1 MAYNPDKRFHE
12 EWLGLAQPIDGLL
25 FSPHVLEEAQLLEHV
40 SRDTLAEFREHLE
53 VQSATTGAAQGE
65 GGLSEGR
72 PGDAAQ
78 GAAITDLIALLD
90 EVYGYD
96 EEVLHRGDDLDERLV
111 YYADEGREELRPRG
125 AIIYPDNCALQPK
138 IEPAESTP
146 AIDAGRQYMLLC
158 DEIEL
163 GTPFDKASSSGPHDE
178 GWQYPPAAK
187 FERLLRHCR
196 VPLGLLS
203 NGHAIRFIYAP
214 HGEASASMTWNIEA
228 MSQPGGRALL
238 SAFGM
243 LFDSNAIFS
252 HRDERMVLGLLAASR
267 TRQASV
273 TNALADQV
281 YEAIKVLLAGF
292 AAADERQG
300 SDRLAEVLREK
311 GEEHVYRG
319 LLTTLL
325 RLVFI
330 FYAEE
335 LDVLPAN
342 HPFYA
347 KHLSLLA
354 LYDELQDDAGRYP
367 ETMVD
372 RRGAWPRVLALFR
385 AIYDGISFYPQ
396 HEPDAAYVEQPFE
409 LPKRHGG
416 LFNPARFGFLEGRPE
431 DSDTLTNNAAARS
444 LVQVPEISDDVVFRV
459 LQNLLYVDGER
470 LSYRALDVEQIG
482 SVYERL
488 MGYHVVRLTS
498 AAVCMNKTD
507 AWIALSDIEELELI
521 ELRDLIKA
529 HTGLTGKK
537 AESFARAL
545 RKARSDDERLALL
558 SEHRRKNTPDA
569 PPFSYVIQPGE
580 ERQSTS
586 SHYTPRS
593 LTHSIVR
600 QALDPVMAALGEQ
613 PRSADLLNLK
623 VCDPAMGSGAFL
635 VEACRYI
642 ADRVVAAWHAEGAAS
657 ALSAKHDDLT
667 LHARRLVAQRCLY
680 GVDKNEMAVDLARVS
695 LWLITLDR
703 ALPFT
708 FVDHALRHGDT
719 LVGFSLNQ
727 ARGFHWEPSG
737 QIGVFTREVDSAINA
752 AIGLR
757 REILE
762 RASYEGPQAQD
773 HKEMLLKDAEE
784 ASARAMLIADVALG
798 AFFAADKTKA
808 REAELLRRQE
818 LLHEYLSGDEQA
830 ERELKTLQKEFRE
843 SHQPFHWMLE
853 FPEIF
858 YDARPD
864 PLAGNDAKVV
874 AWMDAFI
881 GNPPFGGKNNI
892 TAANGEH
899 MITWLQVIHRG
910 ADGKKAHGNADY
922 SAHFFQRAA
931 ALLGDHG
938 VIGLIATN
946 TIGQGDTRSAGLQ
959 ALVKRG
965 FEIVAAQDSWK
976 WPGEANVTAST
987 VILARGT
994 PAVRY
999 TKRVFDGEEVEAIN
1013 SRLRPKPERP
1023 DPVKLAE
1030 NAGKSFV
1037 GAYVLGMGFVL
1048 TSEER
1053 DALVAK
1059 DPRNAE
1065 RIFPYLGGRE
1075 VNSNPDQGFERYV
1088 INFGEMSLAE
1098 AEAWP
1103 DLLAIVREKVKPERD
1118 RLKNNADGRRRKK
1131 YWWQYGR
1138 YTPALFSALR
1148 SVERCVVTARVSK
1161 HVMFSFQPSDRLV
1174 SEAAYVFP
1182 VESAAFMTCLQSRVH
1197 VNWAWMHS
1205 STMKSDIRYSA
1216 TDCFENFPFPAGY
1229 AENAELEALGERLHT
1244 ERRAWTMAQ
1253 GKGLTQLYNALK
1265 DPQEHDD
1272 EIAALRELHLEVD
1285 HAVLRAYGWSDIA
1298 VPPFVEYAADDES
1311 DEALAT
1317 RSAQD
1322 AFRDEVMDRLYAL
1335 NAARARGHRKAPK
1348 AKGSATPTNPDDP
1361 QGSLL

>member
-25 FSPHVLEEAQLLEHV
+25 FSQQVLEEAQLLEHV
-40 SRDTLAEFREHLE
+40 DRDTLAEFRDSLRE
-53 VQSATTGAAQGE
+53 QPA
-65 GGLSEGR
+65 
-72 PGDAAQ
+72 PGNAKYGDDKPV
-78 GAAITDLIALLD
+78 GYVPDFIALLD

-96 EEVLHRGDDLDERLV
+96 EEALHRGDALDENLV
-111 YYADEGREELRPRG
+111 YYADEGREELRPCG
-125 AIIYPDNCALQPK
+125 AIVYPENTALQPQ
-138 IEPAESTP
+138 IDPAESTP
-146 AIDAGRQYMLLC
+146 AVEAGRQYMVLC
-158 DEIEL
+158 GELEL
-163 GTPFDKASSSGPHDE
+163 GTPFDKASGASAQDE

-196 VPLGLLS
+196 VPIGLLS
-203 NGHAIRFIYAP
+203 NGYEIRFIYAP
-214 HGEASASMTWNIEA
+214 HGEATASMTWNIDA
-228 MSQPGGRALL
+228 MRQASGRSLL

-243 LFDSNAIFS
+243 LFDADAILGNI
-252 HRDERMVLGLLAASR
+252 DERTVLGLLRASR

-300 SDRLAEVLREK
+300 TDRLAEVLRDK

-330 FYAEE
+330 LYAEE
-335 LDVLPAN
+335 LDVLPAD

-347 KHLSLLA
+347 RHLSLLA
-354 LYDELQDDAGRYP
+354 LFDELQDDAGRYP

-385 AIYDGISFYPQ
+385 AIYNGVSFYPQ
-396 HEPDAAYVEQPFE
+396 DGAEEAGDTQPFE
-409 LPKRHGG
+409 IPERQGG
-416 LFNPARFGFLEGRPE
+416 LFDPARFGFLEGRPE
-431 DSDTLTNNAAARS
+431 DSDALLNNTAARS
-444 LVQVPEISDDVVFRV
+444 AVRVPEISDDVVFHV

-498 AAVCMNKTD
+498 AAVCMKETD
-507 AWIALSDIEELELI
+507 AWIALSDIEELDLI
-521 ELRDLIKA
+521 DLRDLIKA

-537 AESFARAL
+537 AEAFARAL
-545 RKARSDDERLALL
+545 RKAKSDEERLELL
-558 SEHRRKNTPDA
+558 SEYRRKNTPDA

-593 LTHSIVR
+593 LTHNIVR
-600 QALDPVMAALGEQ
+600 QALDPVMAALGDE
-613 PRSADLLNLK
+613 PRSVDLLNLK

-642 ADRVVAAWHAEGAAS
+642 ADRVVAAWHAEGAAT

-695 LWLITLDR
+695 LWLITLDS

-737 QIGVFTREVDSAINA
+737 QIGVFTREVDSAIDA

-757 REILE
+757 RQILE
-762 RASYEGPQAQD
+762 RASQEDPRSQYDKQ
-773 HKEMLLKDAEE
+773 MLLKDAEE
-784 ASARAMLIADVALG
+784 ASAKAMLIADVALG

-830 ERELKTLQKEFRE
+830 ERELKELQQGFRE

-864 PLAGNDAKVV
+864 PLAGNDEDAI
-874 AWMDAFI
+874 AWMDAFV

-965 FEIVAAQDSWK
+965 FEIAAAQDSWK

-994 PAVRY
+994 PAERY
-999 TKRVFDGEEVEAIN
+999 TKRVFDGKEVEAIN

-1048 TSEER
+1048 TPEER
-1053 DALVAK
+1053 EALVAK
-1059 DPRNAE
+1059 DPRNDE

-1088 INFGEMSLAE
+1088 INFGDMSLAE

-1103 DLLAIVREKVKPERD
+1103 ELLAIVRERVKPERD
-1118 RLKNNADGRRRKK
+1118 RLKDNADGRRRKK

-1138 YTPALFSALR
+1138 YTPALFRALR
-1148 SVERCVVTARVSK
+1148 TVERCVVTARVSK
-1161 HVMFSFQPSDRLV
+1161 NVMFSFQPADRLL
-1174 SEAAYVFP
+1174 SEQIFVFP
-1182 VESAAFMTCLQSRVH
+1182 VDSAAFMACLQSRAH

-1205 STMKSDIRYSA
+1205 STMRNAGIRYSA

-1265 DPQEHDD
+1265 DPQEHDP

-1285 HAVLRAYGWSDIA
+1285 RAVLRAYGWSDIA

-1317 RSAQD
+1317 RNAQD

-1361 QGSLL
+1361 QGSLI